1 LRCFWDVLRVFGC
14 FDGFYEFRTGRF
26 WGFEWWE
33 IWVFYHESLLGVRML
48 SEFVD
53 IELIDSIV
61 AAILF
66 WDGLTV
72 FLEQFD
78 FVKVGVLVI
87 LFFRIEVNNL
97 AVLNPIDCVYELNL
111 FISI

>member
-1 LRCFWDVLRVFGC
+1 
-14 FDGFYEFRTGRF
+14 
-26 WGFEWWE
+26 
-33 IWVFYHESLLGVRML
+33 ML

-78 FVKVGVLVI
+78 FVKVGIHVI

-97 AVLNPIDCVYELNL
+97 AVLNPIDCVYESSDLSLIKDKTYIIMTLIDWSNTQL
-111 FISI
+111 